1 MQQLISIKVPAGYAC
16 LLISLLLYIAIFSLP
31 FVELSTTN
39 KVATGSILYGASYIF
54 MFAGFGLLGREIVDK
69 LKGKWKSFR
78 SRDSSIESGKINN
91 G

>member
-1 MQQLISIKVPAGYAC
+1 MGQLKSIKVPAGYAC
-16 LLISLLLYIAIFSLP
+16 LSVSLF
-31 FVELSTTN
+31 
-39 KVATGSILYGASYIF
+39 LYGASYIF